1 MNNDGHDF
9 VTDFKES
16 YKNEWNKFFATTRK
30 LGIRKSDIIRTA
42 IILVI
47 VAIVIFPKADAAI
60 RAARHRAWMEEFDAR
75 FEYAKTKK
83 KQWDEERGWDRM
95 SPDEKFASFVKER
108 DSQVIDVEINEVENI
123 IYIYIESNNGNSKEV
138 WDVRKEYHS
147 VMADIA
153 SGSQVEKEVW
163 LVGIENGICVW
174 GINGA
179 GNIANEFMEGG
190 DEIEL

>member
-1 MNNDGHDF
+1 
-9 VTDFKES
+9 
-16 YKNEWNKFFATTRK
+16 
-30 LGIRKSDIIRTA
+30 
-42 IILVI
+42 
-47 VAIVIFPKADAAI
+47 
-60 RAARHRAWMEEFDAR
+60 MEEFDAR